1 MPRLRSGVIAM
12 LSSTFALLEG
22 AGAGFWELHYMK
34 EGVEMGY
41 EWVEAA
47 SKLRRFL
54 VKAARRDLLCFLVLV
69 QQPNLVGA
77 ETTSPIL
84 ALAGRWAGTG
94 TLVPISGPNESFKC
108 VVTYFPSKD
117 GSHIRQNLRCQS
129 QNFKFD
135 AATELRIEA
144 DRITGQW
151 TEKINSFTGS
161 VAGKVTTDG
170 FDVLLQGEFLVAKMT
185 VISTDCQQSVKVALD
200 RDDTIKE
207 FALELRKC

>member
-1 MPRLRSGVIAM
+1 
-12 LSSTFALLEG
+12 
-22 AGAGFWELHYMK
+22 MK
-34 EGVEMGY
+34 EGQEMRYILVE
-41 EWVEAA
+41 VA
-47 SKLRRFL
+47 SKLRRL
-54 VKAARRDLLCFLVLV
+54 LAKAARRGFLCLLLLV
-69 QQPNLVGA
+69 QQPDFVGA
-77 ETTSPIL
+77 ETPSPIL

-117 GSHIRQNLRCQS
+117 GSQIRQNLRCQS

-161 VAGKVTTDG
+161 VAGKVTSDG

-185 VISTDCQQSVKVALD
+185 VISSDCQQSVKVALD

-207 FALELRKC
+207 FALVLRKC

>member
-1 MPRLRSGVIAM
+1 M
-12 LSSTFALLEG
+12 LSPTLALLEG
-22 AGAGFWELHYMK
+22 GVSPRLARVFGNNARMK
-34 EGVEMGY
+34 EGLGMRYLLVG
-41 EWVEAA
+41 AA

-54 VKAARRDLLCFLVLV
+54 ARGGLLCFLLIVL
-69 QQPNLVGA
+69 QPDLVGA
-77 ETTSPIL
+77 ETPSPIL

-117 GSHIRQNLRCQS
+117 GSQIRQNLRCQS

-144 DRITGQW
+144 ERITGQW

-161 VAGKVTTDG
+161 VAGKVTSDG
-170 FDVLLQGEFLVAKMT
+170 FDVFLHGEFLVAKMT
-185 VISTDCQQSVKVALD
+185 VISAECEQSVKVALD

-207 FALELRKC
+207 FALVLRKC